1 MPSTLVSGCLCFP
14 HNHMGGSPIP
24 ACVLLSHYRCE
35 GDLTVGLCY
44 NSRKSFLFCTT
55 HTCTL
60 IPSFTHGYMRT
71 HLPSHMYTYT
81 CLHTCIL
88 IIHAHTFQNHLQIQM
103 YVHVNIHAQIYTG
116 IYAHTIAAFTKFTG
130 TQK

>member
-35 GDLTVGLCY
+35 GDLTVGLRY

-88 IIHAHTFQNHLQIQM
+88 IIHAHTCSKPLANSNVCTCQ
-103 YVHVNIHAQIYTG
+103 YTCTNIHRNICTHYSCF
-116 IYAHTIAAFTKFTG
+116 Y
-130 TQK
+130 